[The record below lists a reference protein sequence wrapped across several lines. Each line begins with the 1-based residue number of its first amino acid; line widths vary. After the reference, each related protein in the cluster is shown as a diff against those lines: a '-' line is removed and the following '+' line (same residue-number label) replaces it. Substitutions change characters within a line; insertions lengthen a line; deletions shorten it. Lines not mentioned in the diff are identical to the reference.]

1 MVWPF
6 VIATAAALLAFWL
19 VPARVRR
26 RVGREGID
34 VPGAVRA
41 YDAMNRTPPF
51 WALRRL
57 VLRRLKREKP
67 EGTLADLGCGPGY
80 LLRAAA
86 KKFPRIRLVGVDIA
100 EEALDAARKNLG
112 PARVELLR
120 GGSDNLPLPDGSCD
134 FVVSTFSLHHWSRPG
149 EIFSELHRVLRPG
162 GRFLVMDLRRDAP
175 APVQLFICVVTAV
188 VVPRAL
194 RKIREP
200 LGSLRAAYTVDEARG
215 LLAETPFEGLR
226 VERGFFWMF
235 LSGRKGGSP
244 G

>member
-6 VIATAAALLAFWL
+6 IIATVAAFLAFWL

-41 YDAMNRTPPF
+41 YDAMNRMPPF
-51 WALRRL
+51 WALRRV

-67 EGTLADLGCGPGY
+67 EGTLLDLGCGPGY
-80 LLRAAA
+80 LLRLLAD
-86 KKFPRIRLVGVDIA
+86 KLPRLRLVGVDVA

-120 GGSDNLPLPDGSCD
+120 GGSDNLPPPDGACD
-134 FVVSTFSLHHWSRPG
+134 FVVSTLSLHHWSRPG
-149 EIFSELHRVLRPG
+149 EIFSEIFRVLKPG

-175 APVQLFICVVTAV
+175 APVHLFICVVTAV
-188 VVPRAL
+188 IVPRAL
-194 RKIREP
+194 REIREP
-200 LGSLRAAYTVDEARG
+200 LGSLQAAYTVAEARG
-215 LLAETPFEGLR
+215 LLAETTFEDFR
-226 VERGFFWMF
+226 VERGLFWMF
-235 LSGRKGGSP
+235 LSGRKGGASE
-244 G
+244 